1 MQDAGTRLK
10 AQEFVGIRT
19 KSFIVF
25 VSALSKR
32 ASATCTRNYS
42 GNTRYNF
49 MILCTGYSDYSVIVR
64 VYQCNQMM
72 D

>member
-1 MQDAGTRLK
+1 MHDLRLHK
-10 AQEFVGIRT
+10 EFVGIRT

-49 MILCTGYSDYSVIVR
+49 MILCTGTDYSVIVG